1 MEQTLGMRIALLRKQ
16 KPMTQEELAEKME
29 VSSQAVSKWENDLSC
44 PDIQS
49 LPRLARLLA
58 RLLGVT
64 VDELLSGKS
73 QEVQMLRPEE
83 RKSLDQLTLRVRV
96 TGNEGDKIKVNVPM
110 PLVKVALE
118 LGMDI
123 IPGVTPGMEGFKN
136 FDLNQV
142 MELAERGLIGRI
154 VEMESADGSRVEVVV
169 D

>member
-49 LPRLARLLA
+49 LPRLAQ
-58 RLLGVT
+58 LLGVT
-64 VDELLSGKS
+64 VDELLSGKA

-96 TGNEGDKIKVNVPM
+96 TGSEGDKIKVNVPM

-123 IPGVTPGMEGFKN
+123 IPGVNPGMEGFKN

>member
-16 KPMTQEELAEKME
+16 KPMTQEELAEKMG
-29 VSSQAVSKWENDLSC
+29 VSSQAVSKWENDVSC
-44 PDIQS
+44 PDIQL
-49 LPRLARLLA
+49 LPRLA

-73 QEVQMLRPEE
+73 QDVQMLSPEE
-83 RKSLDQLTLRVRV
+83 RKSLDQLTLRFRV
-96 TGNEGDKIKVNVPM
+96 SSIEGDKIKVNVPM

-123 IPGVTPGMEGFKN
+123 IPGVSPGMEGFKN

>member
-16 KPMTQEELAEKME
+16 KPMTQEELAEKMG
-29 VSSQAVSKWENDLSC
+29 VSSQAVSKWENDVSC
-44 PDIQS
+44 PDIQL
-49 LPRLARLLA
+49 LPRLA

-73 QEVQMLRPEE
+73 QDVQMLRPEE
-83 RKSLDQLTLRVRV
+83 RKSLDQLTLRFRV
-96 TGNEGDKIKVNVPM
+96 SSIEGDKIKVNVPM

-123 IPGVTPGMEGFKN
+123 IPSVNPGMEGFKN

>member
-16 KPMTQEELAEKME
+16 KPMTQEEMAEKMG
-29 VSSQAVSKWENDLSC
+29 VSSQAVSKWENDVSC
-44 PDIQS
+44 PDIQL
-49 LPRLARLLA
+49 LPRLA

-83 RKSLDQLTLRVRV
+83 RKSLDQLTLRFRV
-96 TGNEGDKIKVNVPM
+96 SSIEGDKIKVNVPM

-123 IPGVTPGMEGFKN
+123 IPGVNPGMEGFKN

>member
-96 TGNEGDKIKVNVPM
+96 IGNEGDKIKVNVPM

>member
-1 MEQTLGMRIALLRKQ
+1 MEQTFGMRIALLRKE
-16 KPMTQEELAEKME
+16 KTMTQEELAEKLG
-29 VSSQAVSKWENDLSC
+29 VSSQAVSKWENDVSC

-49 LPRLARLLA
+49 LPRLA

-73 QEVQMLRPEE
+73 QDVQMLSAEE
-83 RKSLDQLTLRVRV
+83 RKSLDQLTLRFRV
-96 TGNEGDKIKVNVPM
+96 SSIEGDKIKVNVPM

-123 IPGVTPGMEGFKN
+123 IPGVNPGMEGFKN

>member
-1 MEQTLGMRIALLRKQ
+1 
-16 KPMTQEELAEKME
+16 
-29 VSSQAVSKWENDLSC
+29 
-44 PDIQS
+44 
-49 LPRLARLLA
+49 
-58 RLLGVT
+58 
-64 VDELLSGKS
+64 
-73 QEVQMLRPEE
+73 MLRPEE

-96 TGNEGDKIKVNVPM
+96 IGNEGDKIKVNVPM

-123 IPGVTPGMEGFKN
+123 IPGVNPGMEGFKN

>member
-29 VSSQAVSKWENDLSC
+29 VSSQAVSKWENDVSC
-44 PDIQS
+44 PDIQL
-49 LPRLARLLA
+49 LPRLA

-73 QEVQMLRPEE
+73 QDVQMLRPEE

-96 TGNEGDKIKVNVPM
+96 IGNEGDKIKVNVPM

-123 IPGVTPGMEGFKN
+123 IPGVNPGMEGFKN

>member
-1 MEQTLGMRIALLRKQ
+1 MEQTLGTRIALLRKQ
-16 KPMTQEELAEKME
+16 KPMTQEELAEKMG
-29 VSSQAVSKWENDLSC
+29 VSSQAVSKWENDVSC
-44 PDIQS
+44 PDIQL
-49 LPRLARLLA
+49 LPRLA

-73 QEVQMLRPEE
+73 QDVQMLRPEE

-96 TGNEGDKIKVNVPM
+96 SSIEGDKIKVNVPM

-123 IPGVTPGMEGFKN
+123 IPGVSPGMEGFKN

>member
-1 MEQTLGMRIALLRKQ
+1 MEQTFGMRIALLRKE
-16 KPMTQEELAEKME
+16 KTMTQEELAEKMG
-29 VSSQAVSKWENDLSC
+29 VSSQAVSKWENDVSC
-44 PDIQS
+44 PDIQL
-49 LPRLARLLA
+49 LPRLA

-73 QEVQMLRPEE
+73 QDVQMLRPEE
-83 RKSLDQLTLRVRV
+83 RKSLDQLTLRFRV
-96 TGNEGDKIKVNVPM
+96 SSIEGDKIKVNVPM

-123 IPGVTPGMEGFKN
+123 IPGVNPGMEGFKN

>member
-1 MEQTLGMRIALLRKQ
+1 
-16 KPMTQEELAEKME
+16 
-29 VSSQAVSKWENDLSC
+29 
-44 PDIQS
+44 
-49 LPRLARLLA
+49 
-58 RLLGVT
+58 
-64 VDELLSGKS
+64 
-73 QEVQMLRPEE
+73 MLRPEE

-96 TGNEGDKIKVNVPM
+96 TGSEGDKIKVNVPM

-123 IPGVTPGMEGFKN
+123 IPGVNPGMEGFKN

>member
-16 KPMTQEELAEKME
+16 KPITQEELAEKMG

-49 LPRLARLLA
+49 LPRLARLL
-58 RLLGVT
+58 GVT

-73 QEVQMLRPEE
+73 QDVQMLSPSD
-83 RKSLDQLTLRVRV
+83 RKNLDQLTLRVRV
-96 TGNEGDKIKVNVPM
+96 SSIEGDKIKVNVPM

-123 IPGVTPGMEGFKN
+123 IPGVNPGMEGVKN

>member
-1 MEQTLGMRIALLRKQ
+1 MEQTFGMRIALLRKQ
-16 KPMTQEELAEKME
+16 KPMTQEELAEKMG

-49 LPRLARLLA
+49 LPRLARLL
-58 RLLGVT
+58 GVT

-73 QEVQMLRPEE
+73 QDVQMLSPSD
-83 RKSLDQLTLRVRV
+83 RKNLDQLTLRVRV
-96 TGNEGDKIKVNVPM
+96 SSIEGDKIKVNVPM

-123 IPGVTPGMEGFKN
+123 IPGMNPGMEGFKN